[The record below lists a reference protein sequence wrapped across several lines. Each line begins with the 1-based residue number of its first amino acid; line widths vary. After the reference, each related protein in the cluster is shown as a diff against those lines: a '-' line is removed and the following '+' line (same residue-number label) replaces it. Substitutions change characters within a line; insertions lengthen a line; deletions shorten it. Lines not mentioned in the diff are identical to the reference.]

1 MPALRCRSTCLLA
14 LGVATM
20 ALSAEPPANYDED
33 KIPAYVLPDPL
44 VMQNGTPVTDAAT
57 WQERRRLELLQL
69 LADNE
74 YGRTPAGRPTEMHWK
89 TRVIDHGALGGK
101 ATLKEITVWFSSGET
116 SQPMQLLVFQPNHAP
131 APCPVFLGLN
141 FYGNHTVHAD
151 PRIALPSSWVPNDG
165 KYGIKDHRPVA
176 AMRGSSAEQW
186 QVERVVARGYAVA
199 TVYCGDL
206 CPDYP
211 EGLAQGLAARFSA
224 KPGAEERPGD
234 AWGAVGVW
242 AWGLSRALDVLAEDP
257 ELDARRV
264 AVHGHSRLGKAA
276 LWAGAQDERFA
287 LVISNES
294 GCGGA
299 ALSKRIFGETVGAIN
314 RQFPHW
320 FARNFRRFN
329 EREADLPFDQH
340 ELLALIAPR
349 PLYVASAEGDRWAD
363 PRGEFLA
370 ARATGPVYALF
381 GRAGLGV
388 EAMPAIAQPVGEA
401 VRYHIRPG
409 PHDITE
415 YDWMQYLDFADRW
428 LAKH

>member
-1 MPALRCRSTCLLA
+1 
-14 LGVATM
+14 M
-20 ALSAEPPANYDED
+20 AISAESPPANYDED
-33 KIPAYVLPDPL
+33 KVPAYVLPDAL
-44 VMQNGTPVTDAAT
+44 VLQDGTPVTDAAT
-57 WQERRRLELLQL
+57 WQERRRPELLRL
-69 LADNE
+69 LADNV
-74 YGRTPAGRPTEMHWK
+74 YGRTPAGRPKDMHWK
-89 TRVIDHGALGGK
+89 TGVIDRGALGGK
-101 ATLKEITVWFSSGET
+101 AVLKEITVWFSAGEAG
-116 SQPMQLLVFQPNHAP
+116 QPMHVLVFQPNRAA

-151 PRIALPSSWVPNDG
+151 PRITLPASWVTNNE
-165 KYGIKDHRPVA
+165 KYNLKDHHA
-176 AMRGSSAEQW
+176 TEAMRGCEAAQW

-206 CPDYP
+206 CPDHP
-211 EGLAQGLAARFSA
+211 EGLAVSLAARYSA
-224 KPGAEERPGD
+224 QPGAEERPGD

-264 AVHGHSRLGKAA
+264 ALHGHSRLGKAA
-276 LWAGAQDERFA
+276 LWAAAQDERFA

-294 GCGGA
+294 GCCGA

-329 EREADLPFDQH
+329 ERETDLPVDQH
-340 ELLALIAPR
+340 ELLALMAPR

-388 EAMPAIAQPVGEA
+388 ETMPPVSAPVGGT
-401 VRYHIRPG
+401 VRYHVRPG
-409 PHDITE
+409 PHDIRE

-428 LAKH
+428 LAKP

>member
-20 ALSAEPPANYDED
+20 TLSAEPPAIYDED
-33 KIPAYVLPDPL
+33 KVPPYTLPNPL
-44 VMQNGTPVTDAAT
+44 VLQDGTPVADAAT
-57 WQERRRLELLQL
+57 WQSRRRPELLQL
-69 LADNE
+69 LADTE
-74 YGRTPAGRPTEMHWK
+74 YGRTPAGRPAEMHWK
-89 TRVIDHGALGGK
+89 TSVIDRDALGGK
-101 ATLKEITVWFSSGET
+101 ATLKEITVWFSSGEST
-116 SQPMQLLVFQPNHAP
+116 QPMQVLVFQPNHAP
-131 APCPVFLGLN
+131 APCPLFLGLN
-141 FYGNHTVHAD
+141 FYGNHTVHPD
-151 PRIALPSSWVPNDG
+151 PRITLPSSWVPDDE
-165 KYGIKDHRPVA
+165 KYGIKDHRPTA
-176 AMRGSSAEQW
+176 AMRGSSAGQW

-206 CPDYP
+206 CPDCP
-211 EGLAQGLAARFSA
+211 EGLAVSLAARFNA
-224 KPGAEERPGD
+224 KPGVEERPED
-234 AWGAVGVW
+234 AWGAVGIW
-242 AWGLSRALDVLAEDP
+242 AWGLSRARDVLAEDP
-257 ELDARRV
+257 ALDARRV

-276 LWAGAQDERFA
+276 LWAAAQDERFA

-299 ALSKRIFGETVGAIN
+299 ALSQRIFGETVGAIN

-329 EREADLPFDQH
+329 EREADLPVDQH
-340 ELLALIAPR
+340 ELLALMAPR

-370 ARATGPVYALF
+370 ARATGPVYALY
-381 GRAGLGV
+381 GRAALGV
-388 EAMPAIAQPVGEA
+388 DTMPAVSAPVGET

-415 YDWMQYLDFADRW
+415 YDWRQYLDFADRW
-428 LAKH
+428 LAKP